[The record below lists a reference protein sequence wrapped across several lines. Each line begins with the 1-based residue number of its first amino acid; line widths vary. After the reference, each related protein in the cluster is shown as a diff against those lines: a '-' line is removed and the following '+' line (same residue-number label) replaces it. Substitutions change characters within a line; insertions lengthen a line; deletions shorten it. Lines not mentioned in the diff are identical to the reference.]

1 MAQGRVPK
9 GSPHGGVYSRNRN
22 PESTVDLSSAVL
34 PDELVKKMP
43 PGTSQTW
50 LKIAPLL
57 PGSAY
62 LSGGT
67 ALTVHLLH
75 RVSRDL
81 DIFLERPEDLQ
92 RLWIQFQDVG
102 EARATQHDDSTITCV
117 IDDTKVQVLDAAT
130 LKIVSPFIT
139 VGGMRV
145 ASVNDILAMKLK
157 VIVDRGELRLEQ
169 LTPARDQGGQR
180 RGTGGGDR
188 GEIDMRGEHLL
199 VPARRE
205 GRRGENGSH
214 RRKRQ
219 TPARA
224 RKKTHRRPLPKAP
237 AGTASPLLL
246 AHRSARPTHD
256 DR

>member
-157 VIVDRGELRLEQ
+157 VIVDRGELRDYFDIMKIEEGCQIMAETGLAHFIEKYS
-169 LTPARDQGGQR
+169 PAQPDQCIRSIVVALGSLNGVE
-180 RGTGGGDR
+180 D
-188 GEIDMRGEHLL
+188 D
-199 VPARRE
+199 PALPVSRKAIE
-205 GRRGENGSH
+205 DYWM
-214 RRKRQ
+214 KRQ
-219 TPARA
+219 
-224 RKKTHRRPLPKAP
+224 
-237 AGTASPLLL
+237 
-246 AHRSARPTHD
+246 RSLMKHIAMFGG
-256 DR
+256 